1 MKIILDIPDE
11 ITQDPSF
18 SRASW
23 LREIA
28 IALFEQERV
37 TLGGASQIADMHL
50 MEFQKYVGDRGGY
63 IHYDVQE
70 FDEDIKNLRDRG
82 WL

>member
-1 MKIILDIPDE
+1 MKITINIPDD
-11 ITQDPSF
+11 IAQDPAF
-18 SRASW
+18 SRANW

-50 MEFQKYVGDRGGY
+50 MEFQKYLGHRGGCV
-63 IHYDVQE
+63 HYDVQE
-70 FDEDIKNLRDRG
+70 FDEDLKNLRGRG

>member
-1 MKIILDIPDE
+1 MKITLSIPDE
-11 ITQDPSF
+11 IAQNPAF
-18 SRASW
+18 SRADW

-37 TLGGASQIADMHL
+37 TLGGASLIADMHL
-50 MEFQKYVGDRGGY
+50 MEFQKYLGHRGGC

-70 FDEDIKNLRDRG
+70 FDEDLQNLRGRG

>member
-1 MKIILDIPDE
+1 MKIALNIPDE
-11 ITQDPSF
+11 IAQDPTF
-18 SRASW
+18 SRANW

-28 IALFEQERV
+28 IALFEQEQV

-50 MEFQKYVGDRGGY
+50 MEFQKYVGNCGGC

-70 FDEDIKNLRDRG
+70 FDEDMKNLWSRG